1 MFERYSEQARRAIF
15 FARFEASTYGSYT
28 IETEHLLLGLLR
40 EFPNLHSNVRLN
52 QVREE
57 VEKHVTRG
65 ERISTSVDM
74 PLSGDSKKALNVAAE
89 EAERVSHRIIGLE
102 HLLLGILHIE
112 GSLAAR
118 ILNGRKIN
126 ADAIRKQI
134 SKGSFDAS
142 PPAKKSVGAAAE
154 LKNFLSSLRLNGPH
168 QPGSFFS
175 KIGRFVDRSG
185 RAWSREEIDKEYVS
199 LFAPYAKRNATL
211 TIEHTLVDTGNL
223 LVATVLWKNAI
234 LASEQ
239 RAWNHRMSVVLVPE
253 GDDWTILLVQV
264 TPVELS

>member
-1 MFERYSEQARRAIF
+1 
-15 FARFEASTYGSYT
+15 
-28 IETEHLLLGLLR
+28 
-40 EFPNLHSNVRLN
+40 
-52 QVREE
+52 
-57 VEKHVTRG
+57 
-65 ERISTSVDM
+65 M
-74 PLSGDSKKALNVAAE
+74 PV
-89 EAERVSHRIIGLE
+89 
-102 HLLLGILHIE
+102 
-112 GSLAAR
+112 
-118 ILNGRKIN
+118 
-126 ADAIRKQI
+126 
-134 SKGSFDAS
+134 